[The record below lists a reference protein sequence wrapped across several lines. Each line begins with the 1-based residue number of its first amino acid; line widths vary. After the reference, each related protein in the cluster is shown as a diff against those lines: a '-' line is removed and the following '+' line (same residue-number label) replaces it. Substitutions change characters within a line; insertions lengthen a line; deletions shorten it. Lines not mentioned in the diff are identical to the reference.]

1 MNQSTLVLETLD
13 EESNFEHYP
22 LVFLEKVGL
31 RKKKNIYI
39 YIYIYIY
46 LILPLRQC
54 DVSGDLQRFCNE
66 DSK

>member
-13 EESNFEHYP
+13 EESNFEHYS

-31 RKKKNIYI
+31 RKKN
-39 YIYIYIY
+39 IYIYIY

-54 DVSGDLQRFCNE
+54 DVSGDLQRFFNE

>member
-31 RKKKNIYI
+31 RKKKKI

>member
-31 RKKKNIYI
+31 RKKKKKI

-46 LILPLRQC
+46 LILPLRQY

>member
-22 LVFLEKVGL
+22 LVFLEKVGV
-31 RKKKNIYI
+31 RKKKK
-39 YIYIYIY
+39 YIYIY

-54 DVSGDLQRFCNE
+54 DVSGDL
-66 DSK
+66 

>member
-31 RKKKNIYI
+31 RKKKKK

>member
-22 LVFLEKVGL
+22 LVFLEKVGV
-31 RKKKNIYI
+31 RKKNI

>member
-31 RKKKNIYI
+31 RKKKNT
-39 YIYIYIY
+39 YIYIY

>member
-31 RKKKNIYI
+31 RKKK

>member
-22 LVFLEKVGL
+22 LVFLEKVGV
-31 RKKKNIYI
+31 KKKK
-39 YIYIYIY
+39 IYIYIY

>member
-31 RKKKNIYI
+31 RKKIYI
-39 YIYIYIY
+39 YVYIY

>member
-22 LVFLEKVGL
+22 LVFLEEVGL
-31 RKKKNIYI
+31 RKKIYI
-39 YIYIYIY
+39 YVYIY

>member
-31 RKKKNIYI
+31 RKKKK

>member
-22 LVFLEKVGL
+22 LVFLEKVGV
-31 RKKKNIYI
+31 RKKKNI

>member
-39 YIYIYIY
+39 Y